1 MSMYLETSIV
11 LGVMVVVFALCSWKL
26 KSPEISMV
34 VTAIAGALAG
44 GLWFPVRLLVEGT
57 FTYFDVGLIFITA
70 SVFINMYSA
79 TGAMNALVRKMVDR
93 FYNRKWILFSI
104 LAVIMLIPGA
114 LTGAGSVSMFVVG
127 GMIATVLRY
136 MGISSVRTTAF
147 IYVTSMLAAVAPPI
161 NLWAMLMAAQA
172 NMPYVGFTLPLA
184 APILVITVFTVVYL
198 LRGGEPQPKEK
209 ILAELPQ
216 PPEGMNWF
224 RILAPML
231 TFLVIVLLSQY
242 AAFCMPTIGLP
253 LNFLISAG
261 VAVLCSP
268 VKRSVKEWYSTVL
281 DTMEQVFPLL
291 ATVISVGV
299 LVNIMTATGVRGLI
313 AITFVTLPTAFIYL
327 TALFVLPMAQGSLSY
342 GSAIILGTPMIFLF
356 NSVGFNVTIVAA
368 ALSLMFP
375 LGDCLPPSRISGR
388 VAIEVSRYEGSYMSF
403 LKGIFVPALFMGLVA
418 LFMLIKANWFNFL
431 VLR

>member
-1 MSMYLETSIV
+1 MSMYAETSMV
-11 LGVMVVVFALCSWKL
+11 LAVMAVVFALCSWKL

-34 VTAIAGALAG
+34 ITAIAGALAG
-44 GLWFPVRLLVEGT
+44 RLWFPVRLLVEGT

-79 TGAMNALVRKMVDR
+79 TGAMNALVRKMVER
-93 FYNRKWILFSI
+93 FYHRKWMLFSI

-136 MGISSVRTTAF
+136 MGITSVRTTAF
-147 IYVTSMLAAVAPPI
+147 IYVTSMLAAAAPPI

-172 NMPYVGFTLPLA
+172 NMPYVGFSVPLL

-198 LRGGEPQPKEK
+198 LRGGEPEPKEK
-209 ILAELPQ
+209 ILEELPI

-231 TFLVIVLLSQY
+231 TFLVIVLLSKY
-242 AAFCMPTIGLP
+242 MAFSVPTVGLP

-268 VKRSVKEWYSTVL
+268 IKRSVKEWGDTVL
-281 DTMEQVFPLL
+281 ETMEQVFPLL

-313 AITFVTLPTAFIYL
+313 AITFVTLPTIFIYL

-356 NSVGFNVTIVAA
+356 NSVGFNVTIVAT

-388 VAIEVSRYEGSYMSF
+388 VAIEVSGYEGSYMSF

-418 LFMLIKANWFNFL
+418 LFMLINANAFKFL
-431 VLR
+431 VIR

>member
-1 MSMYLETSIV
+1 MYAETSMV
-11 LGVMVVVFALCSWKL
+11 LAVMAVVFTLCSWKL

-34 VTAIAGALAG
+34 ITAIAGALAG
-44 GLWFPVRLLVEGT
+44 RLWFPVRLLVEGT

-93 FYNRKWILFSI
+93 FYHRKWMLFSI

-136 MGISSVRTTAF
+136 MGITSVRTTAF

-172 NMPYVGFTLPLA
+172 NMPYVGFSVPLL
-184 APILVITVFTVVYL
+184 APIFVITVFTVVYL
-198 LRGGEPQPKEK
+198 LRGGEPEPKEK
-209 ILAELPQ
+209 ILEELPV

-231 TFLVIVLLSQY
+231 TFLVIVLLSKY
-242 AAFCMPTIGLP
+242 MAFSVPTVGLP

-268 VKRSVKEWYSTVL
+268 IKRSVGEWGDTVL
-281 DTMEQVFPLL
+281 ETMEQVFPLL

-313 AITFVTLPTAFIYL
+313 AITFVTLPTIFIYL

-356 NSVGFNVTIVAA
+356 NSVGFNVTIVAT

-375 LGDCLPPSRISGR
+375 IGDCLPPSRISGR
-388 VAIEVSRYEGSYMSF
+388 VAIEVSGYEGSYMSF

-418 LFMLIKANWFNFL
+418 LFMLINANAFKFL
-431 VLR
+431 VIR